1 MPSVLQYH
9 CKLAVEMG
17 ESDKASDC
25 AGKLLVNFDKGI
37 QEVMWESRWLG
48 HLGFQVPQPAQ
59 AILLQEEKF
68 NVYYQQLSHALE
80 ASHPP
85 HISGRLLG

>member
-1 MPSVLQYH
+1 V
-9 CKLAVEMG
+9 
-17 ESDKASDC
+17 C

-48 HLGFQVPQPAQ
+48 HLGFHIPQTAQ

-80 ASHPP
+80 ASFASCSLCMRGCSAPLQSH
-85 HISGRLLG
+85 ST